1 MLENLPPMTI
11 INEQPATNARPIH
24 TTPEIPA
31 NKRQWIGLQ
40 DPRNRIMYRLTTPM
54 ATGIKEVSLSRSV
67 LYASSS
73 P

>member
-1 MLENLPPMTI
+1 MI
-11 INEQPATNARPIH
+11 IMIEQPAINARPMH
-24 TTPEIPA
+24 NTPKIPA

-40 DPRNRIMYRLTTPM
+40 DPRNRIIYKLTTM
-54 ATGIKEVSLSRSV
+54 IDTGMREVSLSRSV

>member
-11 INEQPATNARPIH
+11 INEQPATKARPMH
-24 TTPEIPA
+24 NTPEIPA
-31 NKRQWIGLQ
+31 SKRQCMGLQ
-40 DPRNRIMYRLTTPM
+40 DPRNRIMYRLTTPT
-54 ATGIKEVSLSRSV
+54 ATGMREVSLSRSV